1 VPVHIIVQI
10 QIAATNVL
18 LYFFIHFFSTIL
30 NAHWKFI
37 KIRGYCFRAFMK
49 EMHLSRYVIKI
60 KNIIERGKYLTGHVN
75 GLAQALQ

>member
-1 VPVHIIVQI
+1 MYYYI
-10 QIAATNVL
+10 
-18 LYFFIHFFSTIL
+18 FSFIFFSTIL